1 MTNRGGVHRRAVAG
15 LGGRILAGG
24 RPTSL
29 AAGALVCGL
38 LAAAAY
44 LRFSRLG
51 FALMEGDQ
59 SIILGI
65 ALRFVRGGPLPLTGM
80 KSSAGVMMP
89 PLAEYLLAVPLF
101 LRQEVMA
108 AVVFNAL
115 LAFLAVAVCLWFTA
129 RLAGL
134 RAGLIAALLFAVSP
148 WAVHYSRFLWNPN
161 LMPLFST
168 LLLGSLLLYFAAPR
182 RRPLLLTLSLLWL
195 AAAIQLHPAAL
206 VLIVTVGLIALVLV
220 RALSFRHLVLGTG
233 LFVLLLAPYLWY
245 IRITGLTEL
254 RAMLSALGG
263 QSAYLN
269 AAAFLHMR
277 DLITG
282 HGLLESAMAW
292 RGAVWPW
299 YFLERIEGWLFI
311 GCAAYAALYLVL
323 GGWRGL
329 VRREPAPLS
338 AAFAILLLWI
348 AVPGLLYLRHTV
360 YLQNYYFAYIYPAPY
375 VLIGLVVD
383 HALKGLA
390 SLLRPRLLPWRRGAV
405 AAAHLL
411 LVGPIL
417 AIGLWQ
423 FHIAEVRM
431 DLQEAGVL
439 HQRQAQEIDQL
450 SRALRQITAAH
461 PGCGAVVI
469 SGGHAAE
476 TSPFGLL
483 GDLSGAD
490 VRFVQDGR
498 GLIVPEGCAIYLDTT
513 PGAWLQSWLTGLTE
527 LPGEQV
533 RSGSERWR
541 FFLKGAG
548 PSGCCDGGS
557 GPVGEWANGL
567 QLFERQLSGDVAR
580 SGAIELVLT
589 WRASAAPG
597 PQTYHFFNHLVHLP
611 DGRLISQEDG
621 PGVHTPHLREGDRF
635 ITRFLIPV
643 PADAPAGHYEIR
655 VGLYSLQSLERVP
668 LTAGGDALPVATLEL
683 PAQG

>member
-1 MTNRGGVHRRAVAG
+1 MTGRGGARPRG
-15 LGGRILAGG
+15 LATFH
-24 RPTSL
+24 PASL
-29 AAGALVCGL
+29 AAGVLVCGL

-59 SIILGI
+59 SVILGM
-65 ALRFVRGGPLPLTGM
+65 ALRFVRGGPLPLIGI
-80 KSSAGVMMP
+80 KSSAGIMMP

-101 LRQEVMA
+101 IRQEAMA

-115 LAFLAVAVCLWFTA
+115 LGFLAVVACLWFTT

-148 WAVHYSRFLWNPN
+148 WAVHYSRFFWNQNFVP
-161 LMPLFST
+161 PFST

-182 RRPLLLTLSLLWL
+182 RHPLLLALSLLWL
-195 AAAIQLHPAAL
+195 AAAIQLHLAAL
-206 VLIVTVGLIALVLV
+206 ALIVTVGLIFLLLV
-220 RALSFRHLVLGTG
+220 RALSLRHLALGVA
-233 LFVLLLAPYLWY
+233 LAVLLFLPYLWY
-245 IRITGLTEL
+245 IRITSLTEL

-269 AAAFLHMR
+269 TAAFLHIR

-282 HGLLESAMAW
+282 NGLLESAMAW
-292 RGAVWPW
+292 KGAVWPW
-299 YFLERIEGWLFI
+299 YFLAPLEGWLFLA
-311 GCAAYAALYLVL
+311 CAVYAGLYLLL
-323 GGWRGL
+323 GGWRGIS
-329 VRREPAPLS
+329 RREPAPLS
-338 AAFAILLLWI
+338 AAFAILLLWMV
-348 AVPGLLYLRHTV
+348 VPGLFYLRHTV
-360 YLQNYYFAYIYPAPY
+360 YLQNYYFIYTYPAPY

-390 SLLRPRLLPWRRGAV
+390 SLLRPRLALWRRGAL
-405 AAAHLL
+405 AAANLL
-411 LVGPIL
+411 LLGPIL

-439 HQRQAQEIDQL
+439 HQRQAQEMDRL
-450 SRALRQITAAH
+450 SRALRRVTTAH
-461 PGCGAVVI
+461 PGCGAIVI

-483 GDLSGAD
+483 RDLSGAD

-513 PGAWLQSWLTGLTE
+513 PGAWLQSRLTGLTE
-527 LPGEQV
+527 LTAEEV
-533 RSGSERWR
+533 RSGNERWR
-541 FFLKGAG
+541 FFLKEAG
-548 PSGCCDGGS
+548 PSGCCDEGS

-567 QLFERQLSGDVAR
+567 QLLERQLSGSVAP
-580 SGAIELVLT
+580 SGTVELVLI
-589 WRASAAPG
+589 WRASGAPG
-597 PQTYHFFNHLVHLP
+597 PQVYHFFNHLVHLP

-621 PGVHTPHLREGDRF
+621 PGVHTPYLREGDRF

-643 PADAPAGHYEIR
+643 PADAPAGSYEIR

-668 LTAGGDALPVATLEL
+668 LTGGGDALPIATLEL

>member
-1 MTNRGGVHRRAVAG
+1 
-15 LGGRILAGG
+15 
-24 RPTSL
+24 
-29 AAGALVCGL
+29 VCGL

-59 SIILGI
+59 SVILGM
-65 ALRFVRGGPLPLTGM
+65 ALRFVRGGPLPLIGI
-80 KSSAGVMMP
+80 KSSAGIMMP
-89 PLAEYLLAVPLF
+89 PLAEYLLAVPLVI
-101 LRQEVMA
+101 RQEAMA

-115 LAFLAVAVCLWFTA
+115 LGFLAVVACLWFTT

-148 WAVHYSRFLWNPN
+148 WAVHYSRFFWNQNFVP
-161 LMPLFST
+161 PFST
-168 LLLGSLLLYFAAPR
+168 LLLGSLLLYSAAPR
-182 RRPLLLTLSLLWL
+182 RHPLLLALSLLWL
-195 AAAIQLHPAAL
+195 AAAIQLHLAAL
-206 VLIVTVGLIALVLV
+206 ALIVAVGLIFLLLV
-220 RALSFRHLVLGTG
+220 RVLSLRHLALGSALAVA
-233 LFVLLLAPYLWY
+233 LFLPYLWY
-245 IRITGLTEL
+245 IRLTGLTEL

-263 QSAYLN
+263 QRAYLN
-269 AAAFLHMR
+269 AAAFLHIR

-282 HGLLESAMAW
+282 NGLLESAMAW
-292 RGAVWPW
+292 KGAVWPW
-299 YFLERIEGWLFI
+299 YFLERLEGWLFLA
-311 GCAAYAALYLVL
+311 CAVYAALYLLL

-329 VRREPAPLS
+329 FRREPAPLS
-338 AAFAILLLWI
+338 AAFAILLLWVV
-348 AVPGLLYLRHTV
+348 VPGLFYLRHTV
-360 YLQNYYFAYIYPAPY
+360 YLQNYYFIYIYPAPY

-383 HALKGLA
+383 HALKALA
-390 SLLRPRLLPWRRGAV
+390 SLFRPHLALWRRGALV
-405 AAAHLL
+405 AANLL
-411 LVGPIL
+411 LLGPVL
-417 AIGLWQ
+417 AIGFWQ

-439 HQRQAQEIDQL
+439 HQRQAQEIDRL
-450 SRALRQITAAH
+450 SKALRRVTAAH
-461 PGCGAVVI
+461 PGCSAIVI

-498 GLIVPEGCAIYLDTT
+498 GLIVPEGCTVYLDTT
-513 PGAWLQSWLTGLTE
+513 PGAWLQRWLTGLTE
-527 LPGEQV
+527 LPGEEV

-541 FFLKGAG
+541 FFLKRAG
-548 PSGCCDGGS
+548 PSGCCDEGS

-567 QLFERQLSGDVAR
+567 QLLERQLSGSPVR
-580 SGAIELVLT
+580 SGTVELVLT

-597 PQTYHFFNHLVHLP
+597 PQVYHFFNHLVHLP
-611 DGRLISQEDG
+611 DGKLISQEDG
-621 PGVHTPHLREGDRF
+621 PGVHTPYLREGDRF

-643 PADAPAGHYEIR
+643 PADAPAGSYEIR

-668 LTAGGDALPVATLEL
+668 LTGGGDALPVATLEL